1 MAEDINELLERLNFS
16 EEESKRVISM
26 NRDEANT
33 HGYEVWVV
41 GKIMAKEKI
50 NREAM
55 YRVLKL
61 LWFIKEEVSFVNL
74 NGGVILVKFDNIKD
88 RTRILNLM
96 PWLFDQCLFVML
108 PFIKGQE
115 LDAYEFN
122 ITPFW
127 IRIYNIPL
135 EHMDR

>member
-1 MAEDINELLERLNFS
+1 
-16 EEESKRVISM
+16 
-26 NRDEANT
+26 
-33 HGYEVWVV
+33 
-41 GKIMAKEKI
+41 
-50 NREAM
+50 M
-55 YRVLKL
+55 YRVLKS
-61 LWFIKEEVSFVNL
+61 LWFTKEEVSFVTL
-74 NGGVILVKFDNIKD
+74 NGGVILVKFDNIED
-88 RTRILNLM
+88 RMRILNLM

-108 PFIKGQE
+108 PFINGQE